1 METLSTES
9 SLTTSK
15 ESIRKDIR
23 HALSAKGVNKYP
35 NLDLSEDFLQPSD
48 DLVRDF
54 VVRFRALGGKYVPCT
69 KDQFVSRLIKLL
81 QVQNYPVLLNTKPQF
96 VNILKANNINYVD
109 AIDVNTPADAAI
121 VFSDALIAHSCSFV
135 FSPHN
140 SLYPSVKGLASDLII
155 VAFANNIVPDMKTAL
170 TLQQERNEGNLLYE
184 LNEIISP
191 TPLTIRDNQEIRT
204 PLTPRYIL
212 MLVL

>member
-23 HALSAKGVNKYP
+23 HALSAKGVNRYP
-35 NLDLSEDFLQPSD
+35 NLDLSDDFITPSN

-54 VVRFRALGGKYVPCT
+54 VVQFRALGGKYVPCT
-69 KDQFVSRLIKLL
+69 KEQFVSRLVKLL
-81 QVQNYPVLLNTKPQF
+81 QVQNYPLLLNTKPQF
-96 VNILKANNINYVD
+96 VNVLKSNNINYVD

-121 VFSDALIAHSCSFV
+121 VFSDALIANTCSFV
-135 FSPHN
+135 FSPRN

-155 VAFANNIVPDMKTAL
+155 VAFANNIVPDLKSAL
-170 TLQQERNEGNLLYE
+170 ELQQSHNEGNLYE
-184 LNEIISP
+184 MNEIISP

>member
-9 SLTTSK
+9 NLTTSK

-23 HALSAKGVNKYP
+23 HALSSKGVNRYP
-35 NLDLSEDFLQPSD
+35 DPDLSDDFIKPSD
-48 DLVRDF
+48 DLIRDF

-69 KDQFVSRLIKLL
+69 KDQFAIRLVKLL
-81 QVQNYPVLLNTKPQF
+81 QGQNYPVLLNTKPQLSGL
-96 VNILKANNINYVD
+96 LKNNNINFVD

-121 VFSDALIAHSCSFV
+121 VYSDALITHSCSFI

-140 SLYPSVKGLASDLII
+140 SLYPSIKGLASDII
-155 VAFANNIVPDMKTAL
+155 IIAFAKDIVPDLKTAL
-170 TLQQERNEGNLLYE
+170 EIQLGRNEGNLYE
-184 LNEIISP
+184 MNEIISP
-191 TPLTIRDNQEIRT
+191 TPLTVRDNQEIRT

-212 MLVL
+212 MLVM

>member
-23 HALSAKGVNKYP
+23 HALAAKGVNRYP
-35 NLDLSEDFLQPSD
+35 NLDLSEDFIEPSD
-48 DLVRDF
+48 DLIRDF
-54 VVRFRALGGKYVPCT
+54 VVKFRALGGKYVPCT
-69 KDQFVSRLIKLL
+69 KEQFVSRLVKLL

-96 VNILKANNINYVD
+96 VNVLKANNINFVES
-109 AIDVNTPADAAI
+109 IDVNTPADAAI

-135 FSPHN
+135 FSPRN

-155 VAFANNIVPDMKTAL
+155 VAFANSIVPDLKTAIE
-170 TLQQERNEGNLLYE
+170 TQQKHNDGNLYE
-184 LNEIISP
+184 MNEIISP

>member
-9 SLTTSK
+9 NLTTSK

-23 HALSAKGVNKYP
+23 HALSTKGVNKYP
-35 NLDLSEDFLQPSD
+35 NLDLSDDFLQPSD

-69 KDQFVSRLIKLL
+69 KEQFVGRLVKLL

-96 VNILKANNINYVD
+96 VNVLKNNNINFVD

-121 VFSDALIAHSCSFV
+121 VFSDALIAQSCSFV

-140 SLYPSVKGLASDLII
+140 SLYPSVKGIASDLII
-155 VAFANNIVPDMKTAL
+155 VALANNIVPDIKTAL
-170 TLQQERNEGNLLYE
+170 ALQQDRNEGNLYE
-184 LNEIISP
+184 FNEIICP

>member
-23 HALSAKGVNKYP
+23 HALSTKGVNRYP
-35 NLDLSEDFLQPSD
+35 NLDLSDDFNPPSD
-48 DLVRDF
+48 DLIRDF
-54 VVRFRALGGKYVPCT
+54 VVRFRALGGKYVPCS
-69 KDQFVSRLIKLL
+69 KDQFVSRLVKLL
-81 QVQNYPVLLNTKPQF
+81 QGQNYPVLLNTKPQLSDMLKKNDIAF
-96 VNILKANNINYVD
+96 VE

-121 VFSDALIAHSCSFV
+121 IYSDTLITNSCSFV

-140 SLYPSVKGLASDLII
+140 SLYPSIKGLASDLII
-155 VAFANNIVPDMKTAL
+155 IAFAKDIVPDLKTAL
-170 TLQQERNEGNLLYE
+170 ELQQERNGGNLYDMS
-184 LNEIISP
+184 EIISP
-191 TPLTIRDNQEIRT
+191 TPLTVRDNQEIRT

>member
-9 SLTTSK
+9 NLTTSK

-23 HALSAKGVNKYP
+23 HALSTKGVNRYP
-35 NLDLSEDFLQPSD
+35 DPDLSDDFITPSD

-54 VVRFRALGGKYVPCT
+54 VVQFRALGGKYVPCT
-69 KDQFVSRLIKLL
+69 KEQFVSRLVKLL
-81 QVQNYPVLLNTKPQF
+81 QVQSYPVLLNTKPQF
-96 VNILKANNINYVD
+96 SNVLKNNNISFVD
-109 AIDVNTPADAAI
+109 AIDINTPADAAI
-121 VFSDALIAHSCSFV
+121 IYSDALIANTCSFV

-155 VAFANNIVPDMKTAL
+155 VAFANNIVPDWKTAL
-170 TLQQERNEGNLLYE
+170 AMQQERNEGNLYE
-184 LNEIISP
+184 LNEIICP

>member
-9 SLTTSK
+9 NLTTSK
-15 ESIRKDIR
+15 EAIRKDIR
-23 HALSAKGVNKYP
+23 HALSTKGVNRYP
-35 NLDLSEDFLQPSD
+35 SLDLSDDFIKPSE

-54 VVRFRALGGKYVPCT
+54 IVKFRALGGKYVPCT
-69 KDQFVSRLIKLL
+69 KDQFAVRLIKLL
-81 QVQNYPVLLNTKPQF
+81 QGQNYPVLLNTKQQ
-96 VNILKANNINYVD
+96 LSSLLQSNNINFVN

-121 VFSDALIAHSCSFV
+121 VYSDALITSTCSFI

-140 SLYPSVKGLASDLII
+140 SLYPSIKGLASDII
-155 VAFANNIVPDMKTAL
+155 IIAFAKDIVPDFKTAL
-170 TLQQERNEGNLLYE
+170 EKQQERNAGNLYSM
-184 LNEIISP
+184 NEIISP

-212 MLVL
+212 MLVM

>member
-9 SLTTSK
+9 NLTTSK

-23 HALSAKGVNKYP
+23 HALSTKGVNKYP
-35 NLDLSEDFLQPSD
+35 NLDLSDDFLQPSD

-69 KDQFVSRLIKLL
+69 KEQFVGRLVKLL

-96 VNILKANNINYVD
+96 VNVLKNNNINFVD

-121 VFSDALIAHSCSFV
+121 VFSDALIAQSCSFV

-140 SLYPSVKGLASDLII
+140 SLYPSVKGIASDLII
-155 VAFANNIVPDMKTAL
+155 VALANNIVPDIKTAL
-170 TLQQERNEGNLLYE
+170 ALQQDRNEGNLYE
-184 LNEIISP
+184 FNEIICPS
-191 TPLTIRDNQEIRT
+191 PLTIRDNQEIRT

>member
-23 HALSAKGVNKYP
+23 HALSTKGVNRYP
-35 NLDLSEDFLQPSD
+35 NLDLSDDFITPSD

-54 VVRFRALGGKYVPCT
+54 VVQFRALGGKYVPCA
-69 KDQFVSRLIKLL
+69 KDQFVSRMIKLL

-96 VNILKANNINYVD
+96 NALLKNNNIEYVE
-109 AIDVNTPADAAI
+109 AIDINTPADAAI
-121 VFSDALIAHSCSFV
+121 IYSDALIANTCSFV
-135 FSPHN
+135 FSPRN

-155 VAFANNIVPDMKTAL
+155 VAFANNIVPDWKTAL
-170 TLQQERNEGNLLYE
+170 SIQQDHNEGNLYE
-184 LNEIISP
+184 LNEIITP

>member
-9 SLTTSK
+9 NLTTSK

-23 HALSAKGVNKYP
+23 HALSTKGVNKYP
-35 NLDLSEDFLQPSD
+35 NLDLSDDFLQPSD

-69 KDQFVSRLIKLL
+69 KEQFVGRLVKLL

-96 VNILKANNINYVD
+96 VNVLKNNNINFVD

-121 VFSDALIAHSCSFV
+121 VFSDALIVQSCSFV

-140 SLYPSVKGLASDLII
+140 SLYPSVKGIASDLII
-155 VAFANNIVPDMKTAL
+155 VALANNIVPDMKTAL
-170 TLQQERNEGNLLYE
+170 ALQQDRNEGNLYE
-184 LNEIISP
+184 FNEIICP

>member
-23 HALSAKGVNKYP
+23 HALSAKGVNRYP
-35 NLDLSEDFLQPSD
+35 NLDLSDDFITPSD

-54 VVRFRALGGKYVPCT
+54 VVQFRALGGKYVPCT
-69 KDQFVSRLIKLL
+69 KEQFVSRLVKLL

-96 VNILKANNINYVD
+96 VNVLKANNINYVD

-155 VAFANNIVPDMKTAL
+155 IAFANNIVPDLKTAL
-170 TLQQERNEGNLLYE
+170 EQQQNRNEGNLYE
-184 LNEIISP
+184 MNEIISP

>member
-9 SLTTSK
+9 NLTTSK

-23 HALSAKGVNKYP
+23 HALSTKGVNRYP
-35 NLDLSEDFLQPSD
+35 DPDLSDDFITPSD

-54 VVRFRALGGKYVPCT
+54 VVQFRALGGKYVPCA
-69 KDQFVSRLIKLL
+69 KDQFVSRLVKLL
-81 QVQNYPVLLNTKPQF
+81 QVQNYPMLLNTKPQF
-96 VNILKANNINYVD
+96 NNILKANNINFKE
-109 AIDVNTPADAAI
+109 AIDINNPADAAI
-121 VFSDALIAHSCSFV
+121 IYSDALIANTCSFV

-155 VAFANNIVPDMKTAL
+155 VAFANSIVPDWKTAL
-170 TLQQERNEGNLLYE
+170 ALQQEHNGGNLYAM
-184 LNEIISP
+184 NEIISP

-204 PLTPRYIL
+204 PLAPRYIL
-212 MLVL
+212 MLVQ

>member
-9 SLTTSK
+9 NLTTSK

-23 HALSAKGVNKYP
+23 HALSTKGINRYP
-35 NLDLSEDFLQPSD
+35 NLDLSDDFITPSD

-54 VVRFRALGGKYVPCT
+54 VVRFRSLGGKYVPCT
-69 KDQFVSRLIKLL
+69 KDVFTIRLTKLL
-81 QVQNYPVLLNTKPQF
+81 QGQNYPVLLNTKPQLYDL
-96 VNILKANNINYVD
+96 LKNNNINFVS

-121 VFSDALIAHSCSFV
+121 VYSDALITNSCSFI

-140 SLYPSVKGLASDLII
+140 SLYPSIKGLASDII
-155 VAFANNIVPDMKTAL
+155 IIAFAKDIVPDLKTAIR
-170 TLQQERNEGNLLYE
+170 LQQERNGGNLYE
-184 LNEIISP
+184 MNELISP

-204 PLTPRYIL
+204 PLSPRYIL

>member
-9 SLTTSK
+9 NLTTSK

-23 HALSAKGVNKYP
+23 HALSTKGVNKYP
-35 NLDLSEDFLQPSD
+35 NLDLSDDFLQPSD

-54 VVRFRALGGKYVPCT
+54 VVRFRAMGGKYVPCA
-69 KDQFVSRLIKLL
+69 KEQFVSRLVKLL

-96 VNILKANNINYVD
+96 VNVLKANNINFVD
-109 AIDVNTPADAAI
+109 AIDVNNPADAAI

-135 FSPHN
+135 FSPRN
-140 SLYPSVKGLASDLII
+140 SLYPSVKGIASDLII

-170 TLQQERNEGNLLYE
+170 ALQQSRNEGNLYE
-184 LNEIISP
+184 LNEVICP
-191 TPLTIRDNQEIRT
+191 TPLTVRDNQEIRT

>member
-9 SLTTSK
+9 NLTTSK

-23 HALSAKGVNKYP
+23 HALSTKGVNRYP
-35 NLDLSEDFLQPSD
+35 DPDLSDDFIKPSEDLI
-48 DLVRDF
+48 RDF
-54 VVRFRALGGKYVPCT
+54 IVKFRALGGKYVPCT
-69 KDQFVSRLIKLL
+69 KDQFAIRLVKLL
-81 QVQNYPVLLNTKPQF
+81 QGQTYPVLLNTKPQLSALLQSNNISF
-96 VNILKANNINYVD
+96 VN

-121 VFSDALIAHSCSFV
+121 VYSDALITTTCSFI

-140 SLYPSVKGLASDLII
+140 SLYPSIKGLASDII
-155 VAFANNIVPDMKTAL
+155 IIAFAKDIVPDFKTAL
-170 TLQQERNEGNLLYE
+170 EIQQERNAGNLYNM
-184 LNEIISP
+184 NEIISP

-212 MLVL
+212 MLVM

>member
-9 SLTTSK
+9 NLTTSK

-23 HALSAKGVNKYP
+23 HALSTKGVNKYP
-35 NLDLSEDFLQPSD
+35 NLDLSDDFLQPSD

-69 KDQFVSRLIKLL
+69 KEQFVGRLVKLL

-96 VNILKANNINYVD
+96 VNVLKNNNINFVD

-121 VFSDALIAHSCSFV
+121 VFSDALIAQSCSFV

-140 SLYPSVKGLASDLII
+140 SLYPSVKGIASDLII
-155 VAFANNIVPDMKTAL
+155 VALANNIVPDIKTAL
-170 TLQQERNEGNLLYE
+170 ALQQERNEGNLYE
-184 LNEIISP
+184 FNEIICP

>member
-9 SLTTSK
+9 NLTSSK

-23 HALSAKGVNKYP
+23 HALSTKGINRYP
-35 NLDLSEDFLQPSD
+35 NLDLSDDFVTPSD
-48 DLVRDF
+48 DLIRDF
-54 VVRFRALGGKYVPCT
+54 VVRFRSLGGKYVPCT
-69 KDQFVSRLIKLL
+69 KDVFTSRLTKLL
-81 QVQNYPVLLNTKPQF
+81 QGQNYPVLLNTKPQLSDLLR
-96 VNILKANNINYVD
+96 NNNINFVS

-121 VFSDALIAHSCSFV
+121 VYSDTLITNSCSFV

-140 SLYPSVKGLASDLII
+140 SLYPSIKGLASDII
-155 VAFANNIVPDMKTAL
+155 IIAFAKDIVPDLKTAIE
-170 TLQQERNEGNLLYE
+170 LQQERNGGNLYE
-184 LNEIISP
+184 MSELISP

>member
-9 SLTTSK
+9 NLTTSK

-23 HALSAKGVNKYP
+23 HALSTKGVNRYP
-35 NLDLSEDFLQPSD
+35 DPDLSDDFIKPSE

-54 VVRFRALGGKYVPCT
+54 IVRFRALGGKYVPCT
-69 KDQFVSRLIKLL
+69 KDQFAIRLVKLL
-81 QVQNYPVLLNTKPQF
+81 QGQNYPVLLNTKPQLSALLQSNNISF
-96 VNILKANNINYVD
+96 VN

-121 VFSDALIAHSCSFV
+121 VYSDALITTTCSFI

-140 SLYPSVKGLASDLII
+140 SLYPSIKGLASDII
-155 VAFANNIVPDMKTAL
+155 IIAFAKDIVPDFKTAL
-170 TLQQERNEGNLLYE
+170 EIQQERNAGNLYDM
-184 LNEIISP
+184 NEIISP

-204 PLTPRYIL
+204 PLTPRFIL
-212 MLVL
+212 MLVM

>member
-9 SLTTSK
+9 NLTTSK

-23 HALSAKGVNKYP
+23 HALSTKGVNKYP
-35 NLDLSEDFLQPSD
+35 NLDLSDDFLQPSD

-69 KDQFVSRLIKLL
+69 KEQFVGRLVKLL

-96 VNILKANNINYVD
+96 VNVLKNNNINFVD

-121 VFSDALIAHSCSFV
+121 VFSDALIAQSCSFV

-140 SLYPSVKGLASDLII
+140 SLYPSVKGIASDLII
-155 VAFANNIVPDMKTAL
+155 VALANNIVPDMKTAL
-170 TLQQERNEGNLLYE
+170 ALQQDRNEGNLYE
-184 LNEIISP
+184 FNEIICP

>member
-9 SLTTSK
+9 NLTTSK

-23 HALSAKGVNKYP
+23 HALSTKGVNKYP
-35 NLDLSEDFLQPSD
+35 NLDLSDDFLQPSD

-69 KDQFVSRLIKLL
+69 KEQFVGRLVKLL

-96 VNILKANNINYVD
+96 VNVLKNNNINFVD

-121 VFSDALIAHSCSFV
+121 VFSDALIAQSCSFV

-140 SLYPSVKGLASDLII
+140 SLYPSVKGIASDLII
-155 VAFANNIVPDMKTAL
+155 VALANNIVPDMKTAL
-170 TLQQERNEGNLLYE
+170 VLQQDRNEGNLYE
-184 LNEIISP
+184 FNEIICP